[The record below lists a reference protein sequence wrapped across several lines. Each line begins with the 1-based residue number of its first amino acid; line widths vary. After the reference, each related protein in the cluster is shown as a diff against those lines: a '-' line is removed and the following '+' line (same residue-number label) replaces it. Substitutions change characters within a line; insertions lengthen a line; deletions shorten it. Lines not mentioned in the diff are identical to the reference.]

1 MDMRDNDPMK
11 PEFDRDRA
19 ADAAT
24 TAAETAE
31 SAESGGMA
39 VALGDFYAKIPLAQ
53 GFPYG
58 LQHVLAMFVANLA
71 PIFIVAAAA
80 GMGAEDSAALIQNA
94 LLMAGL
100 GTMIQL
106 FPLWRV
112 GGALP
117 IVTGISFTYVSA
129 VVAIVA
135 AQDYNVAVGAIIV
148 GGLIEGALGLTVRY
162 WRRFVPPIVSAVV
175 VTSIGFSLLSV
186 GAESFG
192 GGSGA
197 EDFGSWQNILLGVVS
212 LVSCLAFQCLAK
224 GTKKQLSV
232 LFGLVVG
239 YVVALAMGQVDFS
252 SFMGLAPVSI
262 PRVLPFAPEF
272 EVGAIVSV
280 GLLYLVSSVEVMGNT
295 TALAKVGFD
304 REPTDREMSG
314 AITADGLVSSVAGVF
329 GCLPITSFS
338 QNVGLVA
345 MTRVVNRRVIAC
357 GGAILIL
364 AAFVPAVAAVF
375 NSLPEAVLGGCTIMM
390 FGNIVLSGMQMIAD
404 AGFTQRN
411 VTIAALALS
420 AGIGFTQVQG
430 IFSAFPPVV
439 QSIFGSNCIAVAFV
453 VAVVANFLL
462 PRESE
467 GDE

>member
-1 MDMRDNDPMK
+1 MPARGTR
-11 PEFDRDRA
+11 PERPD
-19 ADAAT
+19 
-24 TAAETAE
+24 TAR
-31 SAESGGMA
+31 
-39 VALGDFYAKIPLAQ
+39 ALGDFYADISIAQ

-71 PIFIVAAAA
+71 PISIVAAAA
-80 GMGAEDSAALIQNA
+80 GMDALQSAALIQNA

-100 GTMIQL
+100 GTIIQL

-135 AQDYNVAVGAIIV
+135 AQGYGAAVGAIIV

-162 WRRFVPPIVSAVV
+162 WRRAVPPIVSAVV

-197 EDFGSWQNILLGVVS
+197 EDFGSWQNLLLGLVS
-212 LVSCLAFQCLAK
+212 LVACLAFQSLAK
-224 GTKKQLSV
+224 GTRKQLSV
-232 LFGLVVG
+232 LFGLAVG
-239 YVVALAMGQVDFS
+239 YVLALMLGKVDLSAFQ
-252 SFMGLAPVSI
+252 GLAPISI
-262 PRVLPFAPEF
+262 PQVLPVAPEF
-272 EVGAIVSV
+272 DLGAIISI

-304 REPTDREMSG
+304 REPTDREMAG
-314 AITADGLVSSVAGVF
+314 AITADGVVSSVAGVF

-364 AAFVPAVAAVF
+364 SAFVPAIAAVF
-375 NSLPEAVLGGCTIMM
+375 NSLPEAVLGGCTVMM
-390 FGNIVLSGMQMIAD
+390 FGNIVLSGAQMIAD

-411 VTIAALALS
+411 IQIAALALA

-430 IFSAFPPVV
+430 IFAAFPPIV

-453 VAVVANFLL
+453 VAVVANLLL
-462 PRESE
+462 PRTA
-467 GDE
+467 DKD

>member
-1 MDMRDNDPMK
+1 MAARDTRSERVD
-11 PEFDRDRA
+11 
-19 ADAAT
+19 
-24 TAAETAE
+24 TAQ
-31 SAESGGMA
+31 
-39 VALGDFYAKIPLAQ
+39 ALGDFYADISLAQ

-80 GMGAEDSAALIQNA
+80 GMDAEQSSALIQNA

-135 AQDYNVAVGAIIV
+135 AQGYGVAVGAIIA

-162 WRRFVPPIVSAVV
+162 WRRAVPPIVSAVV

-197 EDFGSWQNILLGVVS
+197 EDFGSLQNLLLGLIS
-212 LVSCLAFQCLAK
+212 LVACLAFQSLAK
-224 GTKKQLSV
+224 GTKKQLAV

-239 YVVALAMGQVDFS
+239 YVAALVLGKVDLSAFQ
-252 SFMGLAPVSI
+252 GLAPISI
-262 PRVLPFAPEF
+262 PQVLPVAPEF
-272 EVGAIVSV
+272 DLGAIISV

-295 TALAKVGFD
+295 TALTKVGFD

-314 AITADGLVSSVAGVF
+314 AITADGVVSSIAGIF

-357 GGAILIL
+357 GGAILII
-364 AAFVPAVAAVF
+364 AAFVPAVAAIF

-390 FGNIVLSGMQMIAD
+390 FGNIVLSGAQMIAD

-411 VTIAALALS
+411 IQIAALALAS
-420 AGIGFTQVQG
+420 GIGFTQVQG
-430 IFSAFPPVV
+430 IFAAFPPIV

-453 VAVVANFLL
+453 VAVVANLLL
-462 PRESE
+462 PKEQA
-467 GDE
+467 DEE

>member
-1 MDMRDNDPMK
+1 MAARDTR
-11 PEFDRDRA
+11 PERPD
-19 ADAAT
+19 
-24 TAAETAE
+24 TAR
-31 SAESGGMA
+31 
-39 VALGDFYAKIPLAQ
+39 ALGDFYADISIAQ

-71 PIFIVAAAA
+71 PISIVAAAA
-80 GMGAEDSAALIQNA
+80 GMDALQSAALIQNA

-100 GTMIQL
+100 GTIIQL

-135 AQDYNVAVGAIIV
+135 AQGYGAAVGAIIV

-162 WRRFVPPIVSAVV
+162 WRRAVPPIVSAVV

-197 EDFGSWQNILLGVVS
+197 EDFGSWQNLLLGLVS
-212 LVSCLAFQCLAK
+212 LVACLAFQSLAK

-232 LFGLVVG
+232 LFGLAVG
-239 YVVALAMGQVDFS
+239 YALALGKVDLSAFQ
-252 SFMGLAPVSI
+252 GLAPISI
-262 PRVLPFAPEF
+262 PQVLPVAPEF
-272 EVGAIVSV
+272 DLGAIISI

-304 REPTDREMSG
+304 REPTDREMAG
-314 AITADGLVSSVAGVF
+314 AITADGVVSSVAGAF

-364 AAFVPAVAAVF
+364 SAFVPAIAAVF
-375 NSLPEAVLGGCTIMM
+375 NSLPEAVLGGCTVMM
-390 FGNIVLSGMQMIAD
+390 FGNIVLSGAQMIAD

-411 VTIAALALS
+411 IQIAALALA

-430 IFSAFPPVV
+430 IFAAFPPIV

-453 VAVVANFLL
+453 VAVVANLLL
-462 PRESE
+462 PRTA
-467 GDE
+467 DED

>member
-1 MDMRDNDPMK
+1 MPARGTR
-11 PEFDRDRA
+11 PERPD
-19 ADAAT
+19 
-24 TAAETAE
+24 TAR
-31 SAESGGMA
+31 
-39 VALGDFYAKIPLAQ
+39 ALGDFYADISIAQ

-71 PIFIVAAAA
+71 PISIVAAAA
-80 GMGAEDSAALIQNA
+80 GMDALQSAALIQNA

-100 GTMIQL
+100 GTIIQL

-135 AQDYNVAVGAIIV
+135 AQGYGAAVGAIIV

-162 WRRFVPPIVSAVV
+162 WRRAVPPIVSAVV

-197 EDFGSWQNILLGVVS
+197 EDLGRVS
-212 LVSCLAFQCLAK
+212 LVACLAFQSLAK
-224 GTKKQLSV
+224 GTRKQLSV
-232 LFGLVVG
+232 LFGLAVG
-239 YVVALAMGQVDFS
+239 YALALALGKVDLSAFQ
-252 SFMGLAPVSI
+252 GLAPISI
-262 PRVLPFAPEF
+262 PQVLPVVPEF
-272 EVGAIVSV
+272 DLGAIISI

-304 REPTDREMSG
+304 REPTDREMAG
-314 AITADGLVSSVAGVF
+314 AITADGVVSSVAGVF

-364 AAFVPAVAAVF
+364 SAFVPAIAAVF
-375 NSLPEAVLGGCTIMM
+375 NSLPEAVLGGCTVMM
-390 FGNIVLSGMQMIAD
+390 FGNIVLSGAQMIAD

-411 VTIAALALS
+411 IQIAALALA

-430 IFSAFPPVV
+430 IFAAFPPIV

-453 VAVVANFLL
+453 VAVVANLLL
-462 PRESE
+462 PRTA
-467 GDE
+467 DED

>member
-1 MDMRDNDPMK
+1 MPARGTR
-11 PEFDRDRA
+11 PERPD
-19 ADAAT
+19 
-24 TAAETAE
+24 TAR
-31 SAESGGMA
+31 
-39 VALGDFYAKIPLAQ
+39 ALGDFYADVSIAQ

-71 PIFIVAAAA
+71 PISIVAAAA
-80 GMGAEDSAALIQNA
+80 GMDALQSAALIQNA

-100 GTMIQL
+100 GTIIQL

-135 AQDYNVAVGAIIV
+135 AQGYGAAVGAIIV

-162 WRRFVPPIVSAVV
+162 WRRAVPPIVSAVV

-197 EDFGSWQNILLGVVS
+197 EDFGSWQNLLLGLVS
-212 LVSCLAFQCLAK
+212 LVACLAFQSLAK
-224 GTKKQLSV
+224 GTRKQLSV
-232 LFGLVVG
+232 LFGLAVG
-239 YVVALAMGQVDFS
+239 YVLALMLGKVDLSAFQ
-252 SFMGLAPVSI
+252 GLAPISI
-262 PRVLPFAPEF
+262 PQVLPVAPEF
-272 EVGAIVSV
+272 DLGAIISI

-295 TALAKVGFD
+295 TALSKVGFD
-304 REPTDREMSG
+304 REPTDREMAG
-314 AITADGLVSSVAGVF
+314 AITADGVVSSVAGVF

-364 AAFVPAVAAVF
+364 SAFVPAIAAVF
-375 NSLPEAVLGGCTIMM
+375 NSLPEAVLGGCTVMM
-390 FGNIVLSGMQMIAD
+390 FGNIVLSGAQMIAD

-411 VTIAALALS
+411 IQIAALALA

-430 IFSAFPPVV
+430 IFAAFPPIV

-453 VAVVANFLL
+453 VAVVANLLL
-462 PRESE
+462 PRTA
-467 GDE
+467 DED

>member
-1 MDMRDNDPMK
+1 MIARKDERSNLK
-11 PEFDRDRA
+11 SEQA
-19 ADAAT
+19 EN
-24 TAAETAE
+24 ETA
-31 SAESGGMA
+31 SAEHRETLDTA
-39 VALGDFYAKIPLAQ
+39 QALRDFYAKIPIAHGL
-53 GFPYG
+53 PYG
-58 LQHVLAMFVANLA
+58 IQHVLAMFVANLA

-80 GMGAEDSAALIQNA
+80 GMDSVQSAALIQNA

-100 GTMIQL
+100 GTLIQL

-135 AQDYNVAVGAIIV
+135 ASGYNVAVGAIIV
-148 GGLIEGALGLTVRY
+148 GGLVEGVLGLTVRF
-162 WRRFVPPIVSAVV
+162 WRRFVPPVVSAVV
-175 VTSIGFSLLSV
+175 VTTIGFSLLSV

-197 EDFGSWQNILLGVVS
+197 EDFGSWQNLLLACIS
-212 LVSCLAFQCLAK
+212 LVSCLAFQALAK

-239 YVVALAMGQVDFS
+239 YAFAVVIDKVDFS
-252 SFMGLAPVSI
+252 AFAGLAPISV
-262 PRVLPFAPEF
+262 PHVLPFAPEF
-272 EVGAIVSV
+272 DLGAIISIA
-280 GLLYLVSSVEVMGNT
+280 LLYLVSSVEVMGNT
-295 TALAKVGFD
+295 TALTKVGFD
-304 REPTDREMSG
+304 RVPTDRELSG

-329 GCLPITSFS
+329 GCLPITSFA

-357 GGAILIL
+357 GGVLLIL

-375 NSLPEAVLGGCTIMM
+375 NSLPEAVLGGCTIIM
-390 FGNIVLSGMQMIAD
+390 FGNIALSGFQMLAE

-411 VTIAALALS
+411 VTIAALAI
-420 AGIGFTQVQG
+420 AVGVGFTQVPQ
-430 IFSAFPPVV
+430 IFAAFPPIV
-439 QSIFGSNCIAVAFV
+439 QSIFASNSIAVAFV
-453 VAVVANFLL
+453 VACVANFLL
-462 PRESE
+462 PKDA
-467 GDE
+467 GDEAE

>member
-1 MDMRDNDPMK
+1 MPARGTR
-11 PEFDRDRA
+11 PERPD
-19 ADAAT
+19 
-24 TAAETAE
+24 TAR
-31 SAESGGMA
+31 
-39 VALGDFYAKIPLAQ
+39 ALGDFYADISIAQ

-71 PIFIVAAAA
+71 PISIVAAAA
-80 GMGAEDSAALIQNA
+80 GMDALQSAALIQNA

-100 GTMIQL
+100 GTIIQL

-135 AQDYNVAVGAIIV
+135 AQGYGAAVGAIIV

-162 WRRFVPPIVSAVV
+162 WRRAVPPIVSAVV

-197 EDFGSWQNILLGVVS
+197 EDFGSWQNLLLGLVS
-212 LVSCLAFQCLAK
+212 LVACLAFQSLAK
-224 GTKKQLSV
+224 GTRKQLSV
-232 LFGLVVG
+232 LFGLAVG
-239 YVVALAMGQVDFS
+239 YVLALMLGKVDLSAFQ
-252 SFMGLAPVSI
+252 GLAPISI
-262 PRVLPFAPEF
+262 PQVLPVAPEF
-272 EVGAIVSV
+272 DLGAIISI

-304 REPTDREMSG
+304 REPTDREMAG
-314 AITADGLVSSVAGVF
+314 AITADGVVSSVAGVF

-364 AAFVPAVAAVF
+364 SAFVPAIAAVF
-375 NSLPEAVLGGCTIMM
+375 NSLPEAVLGGCTVMM
-390 FGNIVLSGMQMIAD
+390 FGNIVLSGAQMIAD

-411 VTIAALALS
+411 IQIAALALA

-430 IFSAFPPVV
+430 IFAAFPPIV

-453 VAVVANFLL
+453 VAVVANLLL
-462 PRESE
+462 PRTA
-467 GDE
+467 DED

>member
-1 MDMRDNDPMK
+1 MAARDTRSERVD
-11 PEFDRDRA
+11 
-19 ADAAT
+19 
-24 TAAETAE
+24 TAQ
-31 SAESGGMA
+31 
-39 VALGDFYAKIPLAQ
+39 ALEDFYADISLAQ

-80 GMGAEDSAALIQNA
+80 GMDAAQSSALIQNA

-135 AQDYNVAVGAIIV
+135 AQGYGVAVGAIIA

-162 WRRFVPPIVSAVV
+162 WRRAVPPIVSAVV

-197 EDFGSWQNILLGVVS
+197 EDFGSLQNLLLGLIS
-212 LVSCLAFQCLAK
+212 LVACLAFQSLAK
-224 GTKKQLSV
+224 GTKKQLAV

-239 YVVALAMGQVDFS
+239 YVAALVLGKVDLSAFQ
-252 SFMGLAPVSI
+252 GLTPISI
-262 PRVLPFAPEF
+262 PQVLPVAPEF
-272 EVGAIVSV
+272 DLGAIISV

-295 TALAKVGFD
+295 TALTKVGFD

-314 AITADGLVSSVAGVF
+314 AITADGVVSSIAGIF

-357 GGAILIL
+357 GGAILII
-364 AAFVPAVAAVF
+364 AAFVPAVAAIF

-390 FGNIVLSGMQMIAD
+390 FGNIVLSGAQMIAD

-411 VTIAALALS
+411 IQIAALALAS
-420 AGIGFTQVQG
+420 GIGFTQVQG
-430 IFSAFPPVV
+430 IFAAFPPIV

-453 VAVVANFLL
+453 VAVVANLLL
-462 PRESE
+462 PKEQA
-467 GDE
+467 DEE

>member
-1 MDMRDNDPMK
+1 MPARGTRPSRPD
-11 PEFDRDRA
+11 
-19 ADAAT
+19 
-24 TAAETAE
+24 TAR
-31 SAESGGMA
+31 
-39 VALGDFYAKIPLAQ
+39 ALGDFYADISIAQ

-71 PIFIVAAAA
+71 PISIVAAAA
-80 GMGAEDSAALIQNA
+80 GMDALQSAALIQNA

-100 GTMIQL
+100 GTIIQL

-135 AQDYNVAVGAIIV
+135 AQGYGAAVGAIIV

-162 WRRFVPPIVSAVV
+162 WRRAVPPIVSAVV

-197 EDFGSWQNILLGVVS
+197 EDFGSWQNLLLGLVS
-212 LVSCLAFQCLAK
+212 LVACLAFQSLAK
-224 GTKKQLSV
+224 GTRKQLSV
-232 LFGLVVG
+232 LFGLAVG
-239 YVVALAMGQVDFS
+239 YVLALMLGKVDLSAFQ
-252 SFMGLAPVSI
+252 GLAPISI
-262 PRVLPFAPEF
+262 PQVLPVAPEF
-272 EVGAIVSV
+272 DLGAIISI

-304 REPTDREMSG
+304 REPTDREMAG
-314 AITADGLVSSVAGVF
+314 AITADGVVSSVAGVF

-364 AAFVPAVAAVF
+364 SAFVPAIAAVF
-375 NSLPEAVLGGCTIMM
+375 NSLPEAVLGGCTVMM
-390 FGNIVLSGMQMIAD
+390 FGNIVLSGAQMIAD

-411 VTIAALALS
+411 IQIAALALA

-430 IFSAFPPVV
+430 IFAAFPPIV

-453 VAVVANFLL
+453 VAVVANLLL
-462 PRESE
+462 PRTA
-467 GDE
+467 DED

>member
-1 MDMRDNDPMK
+1 MPARGTR
-11 PEFDRDRA
+11 PERPD
-19 ADAAT
+19 
-24 TAAETAE
+24 TAR
-31 SAESGGMA
+31 
-39 VALGDFYAKIPLAQ
+39 ALGDFYADISIAQ

-71 PIFIVAAAA
+71 PISIVAAAA
-80 GMGAEDSAALIQNA
+80 GMDALQSAALIQNA

-100 GTMIQL
+100 GTIIQL

-135 AQDYNVAVGAIIV
+135 AQGYGAAVGAIIV

-162 WRRFVPPIVSAVV
+162 WRRAVPPIVSAVV

-197 EDFGSWQNILLGVVS
+197 EDFGSWQNLLLGLVS
-212 LVSCLAFQCLAK
+212 LVACLAFQSLAK
-224 GTKKQLSV
+224 GTRKQLSV
-232 LFGLVVG
+232 LFGLAVG
-239 YVVALAMGQVDFS
+239 YVLALMLGKVDLSAFQ
-252 SFMGLAPVSI
+252 GLAPISI
-262 PRVLPFAPEF
+262 PQVLPVVPEF
-272 EVGAIVSV
+272 DLGAIISI

-304 REPTDREMSG
+304 REPTDREMAG
-314 AITADGLVSSVAGVF
+314 AITADGVVSSVAGVF

-364 AAFVPAVAAVF
+364 SAFVPAIAAVF
-375 NSLPEAVLGGCTIMM
+375 NSLPEAVLGGCTVMM
-390 FGNIVLSGMQMIAD
+390 FGNIVLSGAQMIAD

-411 VTIAALALS
+411 IQIAALALA

-430 IFSAFPPVV
+430 IFAAFPPIV

-453 VAVVANFLL
+453 VAVVANLLL
-462 PRESE
+462 PRTA
-467 GDE
+467 DED

>member
-1 MDMRDNDPMK
+1 MPARGTR
-11 PEFDRDRA
+11 PERPD
-19 ADAAT
+19 
-24 TAAETAE
+24 TAR
-31 SAESGGMA
+31 
-39 VALGDFYAKIPLAQ
+39 ALGDFYADISIAQ

-71 PIFIVAAAA
+71 PISIVAAAA
-80 GMGAEDSAALIQNA
+80 GMDALQSAALIQNA

-100 GTMIQL
+100 GTIIQL

-135 AQDYNVAVGAIIV
+135 AQGYGAAVGAIIV

-162 WRRFVPPIVSAVV
+162 WRRAVPPIVSAVV

-197 EDFGSWQNILLGVVS
+197 EDFGSWQNLLLGLVS
-212 LVSCLAFQCLAK
+212 LVACLAFQSLAK
-224 GTKKQLSV
+224 GTRKQLSV
-232 LFGLVVG
+232 LFGLAVG
-239 YVVALAMGQVDFS
+239 YVLALMLGKVDLSAFQ
-252 SFMGLAPVSI
+252 GLAPISI
-262 PRVLPFAPEF
+262 PQVLPVAPEF
-272 EVGAIVSV
+272 DLGAIISI

-314 AITADGLVSSVAGVF
+314 AITADGVVSSVAGVF

-364 AAFVPAVAAVF
+364 SAFVPAIAAVF
-375 NSLPEAVLGGCTIMM
+375 NSLPEAVLGGCTVMM
-390 FGNIVLSGMQMIAD
+390 FGNIVLSGAQMIAD

-411 VTIAALALS
+411 IQIAALALA

-430 IFSAFPPVV
+430 IFAAFPPIV

-453 VAVVANFLL
+453 VAVVANLLL
-462 PRESE
+462 PRTA
-467 GDE
+467 DED

>member
-1 MDMRDNDPMK
+1 MPARGTR
-11 PEFDRDRA
+11 PERPN
-19 ADAAT
+19 
-24 TAAETAE
+24 TAR
-31 SAESGGMA
+31 
-39 VALGDFYAKIPLAQ
+39 ALGDFYADISIAQ

-71 PIFIVAAAA
+71 PISIVAAAA
-80 GMGAEDSAALIQNA
+80 GMDALQSAALIQNA

-100 GTMIQL
+100 GTIIQL

-135 AQDYNVAVGAIIV
+135 AQGYGAAVGAIIV

-162 WRRFVPPIVSAVV
+162 WRRAVPPIVSAVV

-197 EDFGSWQNILLGVVS
+197 EDFGSWQNLLLGLVS
-212 LVSCLAFQCLAK
+212 LVACLAFQSLAK
-224 GTKKQLSV
+224 GTRKQLSV
-232 LFGLVVG
+232 LFGLAVG
-239 YVVALAMGQVDFS
+239 YVLALMLGKVDLSAFQ
-252 SFMGLAPVSI
+252 GLAPISI
-262 PRVLPFAPEF
+262 PQVLPVAPEF
-272 EVGAIVSV
+272 DLGAIISI

-304 REPTDREMSG
+304 REPTDREMAG
-314 AITADGLVSSVAGVF
+314 AITADGVVSSVAGVF

-364 AAFVPAVAAVF
+364 SAFVPAIAAVF
-375 NSLPEAVLGGCTIMM
+375 NSLPEAVLGGCTVMM
-390 FGNIVLSGMQMIAD
+390 FGNIVLSGAQMIAD

-411 VTIAALALS
+411 IQIAALALA

-430 IFSAFPPVV
+430 IFAAFPPIV

-453 VAVVANFLL
+453 VAVVANLLL
-462 PRESE
+462 PRTA
-467 GDE
+467 DED

>member
-1 MDMRDNDPMK
+1 M
-11 PEFDRDRA
+11 
-19 ADAAT
+19 
-24 TAAETAE
+24 AAEDKRPNGAAA
-31 SAESGGMA
+31 SADGAASMA
-39 VALGDFYAKIPLAQ
+39 SALGDFYAKISIAQ

-80 GMGAEDSAALIQNA
+80 GMDASQSAALIQNA

-100 GTMIQL
+100 GTMVQL

-135 AQDYNVAVGAIIV
+135 AQGYNVAVGGIIV

-197 EDFGSWQNILLGVVS
+197 EDFGSWQNLLLATIS

-239 YVVALAMGQVDFS
+239 YVVALVLGKVDLSAFS
-252 SFMGLAPVSI
+252 GLAPVSI
-262 PRVLPFAPEF
+262 PQFMPFAPEF
-272 EVGAIVSV
+272 DLGAIISL

-295 TALAKVGFD
+295 TALTKVGFD
-304 REPTDREMSG
+304 RTPTDREMSG
-314 AITADGLVSSVAGVF
+314 AITADGVVSSVAGLF
-329 GCLPITSFS
+329 GCLPITSFA

-375 NSLPEAVLGGCTIMM
+375 NSLPEAVLGGCTVMM
-390 FGNIVLSGMQMIAD
+390 FGNIVLSGAQMIAE

-411 VTIAALALS
+411 ITIAALALS

-430 IFSAFPPVV
+430 IFVAFPPIV
-439 QSIFGSNCIAVAFV
+439 QSIFGSNCIAIAVV

-462 PRESE
+462 PHEE
-467 GDE
+467 DEVEAGADA

>member
-1 MDMRDNDPMK
+1 MPARGTR
-11 PEFDRDRA
+11 PERPD
-19 ADAAT
+19 T
-24 TAAETAE
+24 TR
-31 SAESGGMA
+31 
-39 VALGDFYAKIPLAQ
+39 ALGDFYADISIAQ

-71 PIFIVAAAA
+71 PISIVAAAA
-80 GMGAEDSAALIQNA
+80 GMDALQSAALIQNA

-100 GTMIQL
+100 GTIIQL

-135 AQDYNVAVGAIIV
+135 AQGYGAAVGAIIV

-162 WRRFVPPIVSAVV
+162 WRRAVPPIVSAVV

-197 EDFGSWQNILLGVVS
+197 EDFGSWQNLLLGLVS
-212 LVSCLAFQCLAK
+212 LVACLAFQSLAK
-224 GTKKQLSV
+224 GTRKQLSV
-232 LFGLVVG
+232 LFGLAVG
-239 YVVALAMGQVDFS
+239 YVLALMLGKVDLSAFQ
-252 SFMGLAPVSI
+252 GLAPISI
-262 PRVLPFAPEF
+262 PQVLPVAPEF
-272 EVGAIVSV
+272 DLGAIISI

-304 REPTDREMSG
+304 REPTDREMAG
-314 AITADGLVSSVAGVF
+314 AITADGVVSSVAGVF

-364 AAFVPAVAAVF
+364 SAFVPAIAAVF
-375 NSLPEAVLGGCTIMM
+375 NSLPEAVLGGCTVMM
-390 FGNIVLSGMQMIAD
+390 FGNIVLSGAQMIAD

-411 VTIAALALS
+411 IQIAALALA

-430 IFSAFPPVV
+430 IFAAFPPIV

-453 VAVVANFLL
+453 VAVVANLLL
-462 PRESE
+462 PRTA
-467 GDE
+467 DED

>member
-1 MDMRDNDPMK
+1 MPARGTR
-11 PEFDRDRA
+11 PERPD
-19 ADAAT
+19 
-24 TAAETAE
+24 TAR
-31 SAESGGMA
+31 
-39 VALGDFYAKIPLAQ
+39 ALGDFYADISIAQ

-71 PIFIVAAAA
+71 PISIVAAAA
-80 GMGAEDSAALIQNA
+80 GMDALQSAALIQNA

-135 AQDYNVAVGAIIV
+135 AQGYGAAVGAIIV

-162 WRRFVPPIVSAVV
+162 WRRAVPPIVSAVV

-197 EDFGSWQNILLGVVS
+197 EDFGSWQNLLLGLVS
-212 LVSCLAFQCLAK
+212 LVACLAFQSLAK
-224 GTKKQLSV
+224 GTRKQLSV
-232 LFGLVVG
+232 LFGLAVG
-239 YVVALAMGQVDFS
+239 YVLALMLGKVDLSAFQ
-252 SFMGLAPVSI
+252 GLAPISI
-262 PRVLPFAPEF
+262 PQVLPVAPEF
-272 EVGAIVSV
+272 DLGAIISI

-304 REPTDREMSG
+304 REPTDREMAG
-314 AITADGLVSSVAGVF
+314 AITADGVVSSVAGVF

-364 AAFVPAVAAVF
+364 SAFVPAIAAVF
-375 NSLPEAVLGGCTIMM
+375 NSLPEAVLGGCTVMM
-390 FGNIVLSGMQMIAD
+390 FGNIVLSGAQMIAD

-411 VTIAALALS
+411 IQIAALALA

-430 IFSAFPPVV
+430 IFAAFPPIV

-453 VAVVANFLL
+453 VAVVANLLL
-462 PRESE
+462 PRTA
-467 GDE
+467 DED

>member
-1 MDMRDNDPMK
+1 MPARGTRPSRPD
-11 PEFDRDRA
+11 
-19 ADAAT
+19 
-24 TAAETAE
+24 TAR
-31 SAESGGMA
+31 
-39 VALGDFYAKIPLAQ
+39 ALGDFYADISIAQ

-71 PIFIVAAAA
+71 PISIVAAAA
-80 GMGAEDSAALIQNA
+80 GMDALQSAALIQNA

-100 GTMIQL
+100 GTIIQL

-135 AQDYNVAVGAIIV
+135 AQGYGAAVGAIIV

-162 WRRFVPPIVSAVV
+162 WRRAVPPIVSAVV

-197 EDFGSWQNILLGVVS
+197 EDFGSWQNLLLGLVS
-212 LVSCLAFQCLAK
+212 LVACLAFQSLAK
-224 GTKKQLSV
+224 GTRKQLSV
-232 LFGLVVG
+232 LFGLAVG
-239 YVVALAMGQVDFS
+239 YALALALGKVDLSAFQ
-252 SFMGLAPVSI
+252 GLAPISI
-262 PRVLPFAPEF
+262 PQVLPVAPEF
-272 EVGAIVSV
+272 DLGAIISI

-304 REPTDREMSG
+304 REPTDREMAG
-314 AITADGLVSSVAGVF
+314 AITADGVVSSVAGVF

-364 AAFVPAVAAVF
+364 SAFVPAIAAVF
-375 NSLPEAVLGGCTIMM
+375 NSLPEAVLGGCTVMM
-390 FGNIVLSGMQMIAD
+390 FGNIVLSGAQMIAD

-411 VTIAALALS
+411 IQIAALALA

-430 IFSAFPPVV
+430 IFAAFPPIV

-453 VAVVANFLL
+453 VAVVANLLL
-462 PRESE
+462 PRTA
-467 GDE
+467 DED

>member
-1 MDMRDNDPMK
+1 MPARGTR
-11 PEFDRDRA
+11 PERPD
-19 ADAAT
+19 
-24 TAAETAE
+24 TAR
-31 SAESGGMA
+31 
-39 VALGDFYAKIPLAQ
+39 ALGDFYADISIAQ

-71 PIFIVAAAA
+71 PISIVAAAA
-80 GMGAEDSAALIQNA
+80 GMDALQSAALIQNA

-100 GTMIQL
+100 GTIIQL

-135 AQDYNVAVGAIIV
+135 AQGYGAAVGASIV

-162 WRRFVPPIVSAVV
+162 WRRAVPPIVSAVV

-197 EDFGSWQNILLGVVS
+197 EDFGSWQNLLLGLVS
-212 LVSCLAFQCLAK
+212 LVACLAFQSLAK
-224 GTKKQLSV
+224 GTRKQLSV
-232 LFGLVVG
+232 LFGLAVG
-239 YVVALAMGQVDFS
+239 YVLALMLGKVDLSAFQ
-252 SFMGLAPVSI
+252 GLAPISI
-262 PRVLPFAPEF
+262 PQVLPVAPEF
-272 EVGAIVSV
+272 DLGAIISI

-304 REPTDREMSG
+304 REPTDREMAG
-314 AITADGLVSSVAGVF
+314 AITADGVVSSVAGVF

-364 AAFVPAVAAVF
+364 SAFVPAIAAVF
-375 NSLPEAVLGGCTIMM
+375 NSLPEAVLGGCTVMM
-390 FGNIVLSGMQMIAD
+390 FGNIVLSGAQMIAD

-411 VTIAALALS
+411 IQIAALALA

-430 IFSAFPPVV
+430 IFAAFPPIV

-453 VAVVANFLL
+453 VAVVANLLL
-462 PRESE
+462 PRAADE
-467 GDE
+467 G

>member
-1 MDMRDNDPMK
+1 MAR
-11 PEFDRDRA
+11 ERV
-19 ADAAT
+19 
-24 TAAETAE
+24 
-31 SAESGGMA
+31 SAEE
-39 VALGDFYAKIPLAQ
+39 LGDFYAKISIAQ

-71 PIFIVAAAA
+71 PISIVAAAA
-80 GMGAEDSAALIQNA
+80 GMDALQSAALIQNA

-100 GTMIQL
+100 GTIIQL

-135 AQDYNVAVGAIIV
+135 AQGYGAAVGAIIV

-162 WRRFVPPIVSAVV
+162 WRRAVPPIVSAVV

-197 EDFGSWQNILLGVVS
+197 EDFGSWQNLLLGLVS
-212 LVSCLAFQCLAK
+212 LVACLAFQSLAK
-224 GTKKQLSV
+224 GTRKQLSV
-232 LFGLVVG
+232 LFGLAVG
-239 YVVALAMGQVDFS
+239 YALALALGKVDLSAFQ
-252 SFMGLAPVSI
+252 GLAPISI
-262 PRVLPFAPEF
+262 PQVLPVVPEF
-272 EVGAIVSV
+272 DLGAIISI

-304 REPTDREMSG
+304 REPTDREMAG
-314 AITADGLVSSVAGVF
+314 AITADGVVSSVAGVF

-364 AAFVPAVAAVF
+364 SAFVPAIAAVF
-375 NSLPEAVLGGCTIMM
+375 NSLPEAVLGGCTVMM
-390 FGNIVLSGMQMIAD
+390 FGNIVLSGAQMIAD

-411 VTIAALALS
+411 IQIAALALA

-430 IFSAFPPVV
+430 IFAAFPPIV

-453 VAVVANFLL
+453 VAVVANLLL
-462 PRESE
+462 PRTA
-467 GDE
+467 DED

>member
-1 MDMRDNDPMK
+1 MAERDTRSERVD
-11 PEFDRDRA
+11 
-19 ADAAT
+19 
-24 TAAETAE
+24 TAQ
-31 SAESGGMA
+31 
-39 VALGDFYAKIPLAQ
+39 ALGDFYADISLAQ

-80 GMGAEDSAALIQNA
+80 GMDAAQSSALIQNA

-135 AQDYNVAVGAIIV
+135 AQGYGVAVGAIIA

-162 WRRFVPPIVSAVV
+162 WRRAVPPIVSAVV

-197 EDFGSWQNILLGVVS
+197 EDFGSLQNLLLGLIS
-212 LVSCLAFQCLAK
+212 LVACLAFQSLAK
-224 GTKKQLSV
+224 GTKKQLAV

-239 YVVALAMGQVDFS
+239 YVAALVLGKVDLSAFQ
-252 SFMGLAPVSI
+252 GLAPISI
-262 PRVLPFAPEF
+262 PQVLPVAPEF
-272 EVGAIVSV
+272 DLGAIISV

-295 TALAKVGFD
+295 TALTKVGFD

-314 AITADGLVSSVAGVF
+314 AITADGVVSSIAGIF

-357 GGAILIL
+357 GGAILII
-364 AAFVPAVAAVF
+364 AAFVPAVAAIF

-390 FGNIVLSGMQMIAD
+390 FGNIVLSGAQMIAD

-411 VTIAALALS
+411 IQIAALALAS
-420 AGIGFTQVQG
+420 GIGFTQVQG
-430 IFSAFPPVV
+430 IFAAFPPIV

-453 VAVVANFLL
+453 VAVVANLLL
-462 PRESE
+462 PKEQA
-467 GDE
+467 DEE

>member
-1 MDMRDNDPMK
+1 MPARGTR
-11 PEFDRDRA
+11 PERPD
-19 ADAAT
+19 
-24 TAAETAE
+24 TAR
-31 SAESGGMA
+31 
-39 VALGDFYAKIPLAQ
+39 ALGDFYADISIAQ

-71 PIFIVAAAA
+71 PISIVAAAA
-80 GMGAEDSAALIQNA
+80 GMDALQSAALIQNA

-100 GTMIQL
+100 GTIIQL

-135 AQDYNVAVGAIIV
+135 AQGYGAAVGAIIV

-162 WRRFVPPIVSAVV
+162 WRRAVPPIVSAVV

-197 EDFGSWQNILLGVVS
+197 EDFGSWQNLLLGLVS
-212 LVSCLAFQCLAK
+212 LVACLAFQSLAK
-224 GTKKQLSV
+224 GTRKQLSV
-232 LFGLVVG
+232 LFGLAVG
-239 YVVALAMGQVDFS
+239 YVLALMLGKVDLSAFQ
-252 SFMGLAPVSI
+252 GLAPISI
-262 PRVLPFAPEF
+262 PQVLPVAPEF
-272 EVGAIVSV
+272 DLGAIISI

-304 REPTDREMSG
+304 REPTDREMTG
-314 AITADGLVSSVAGVF
+314 AITADGVVSSVAGVF

-364 AAFVPAVAAVF
+364 SAFVPAIAAVF
-375 NSLPEAVLGGCTIMM
+375 NSLPEAVLGGCTVMM
-390 FGNIVLSGMQMIAD
+390 FGNIVLSGAQMIAD

-411 VTIAALALS
+411 IQIAALALA

-430 IFSAFPPVV
+430 IFAAFPPIV

-453 VAVVANFLL
+453 VAVVANLLL
-462 PRESE
+462 PRTA
-467 GDE
+467 DED

>member
-1 MDMRDNDPMK
+1 MPARGTR
-11 PEFDRDRA
+11 PERPD
-19 ADAAT
+19 
-24 TAAETAE
+24 TAR
-31 SAESGGMA
+31 
-39 VALGDFYAKIPLAQ
+39 ALGDFYADISIAQ

-71 PIFIVAAAA
+71 PISIVAAAA
-80 GMGAEDSAALIQNA
+80 GMDALQSAALIQNA

-100 GTMIQL
+100 GTIIQL

-135 AQDYNVAVGAIIV
+135 AQGYGAAVGAIIV

-162 WRRFVPPIVSAVV
+162 WRRAVPPIVSAVV

-197 EDFGSWQNILLGVVS
+197 EDFGSWQNLLLGLVS
-212 LVSCLAFQCLAK
+212 LVACLAFQSLAK
-224 GTKKQLSV
+224 GTRKQLSV
-232 LFGLVVG
+232 LFGLAVG
-239 YVVALAMGQVDFS
+239 YVLALMLGKVDLSAFQ
-252 SFMGLAPVSI
+252 GLAPISI
-262 PRVLPFAPEF
+262 PQVLPVAPEF
-272 EVGAIVSV
+272 DLGAIISI

-304 REPTDREMSG
+304 REPTDREMAG
-314 AITADGLVSSVAGVF
+314 AITADGVVSSVAGVF

-364 AAFVPAVAAVF
+364 SAFVPAIAAVF
-375 NSLPEAVLGGCTIMM
+375 NSLPEAVLGGCTVMM
-390 FGNIVLSGMQMIAD
+390 FGNIVLSGAQMIAD

-411 VTIAALALS
+411 IQIAALALA

-430 IFSAFPPVV
+430 IFAAFPPIV

-453 VAVVANFLL
+453 VAVVANLLL
-462 PRESE
+462 PRTADE
-467 GDE
+467 G

>member
-1 MDMRDNDPMK
+1 
-11 PEFDRDRA
+11 
-19 ADAAT
+19 
-24 TAAETAE
+24 
-31 SAESGGMA
+31 MA
-39 VALGDFYAKIPLAQ
+39 VRDTRSERVDTAQALGDFYADISLAQ

-80 GMGAEDSAALIQNA
+80 GMDAEQSSALIQNA

-135 AQDYNVAVGAIIV
+135 AQGYGVAVGAIIA

-162 WRRFVPPIVSAVV
+162 WRRAVPPIVSAVV

-197 EDFGSWQNILLGVVS
+197 EDFGSLQNLLLGLIS
-212 LVSCLAFQCLAK
+212 LVACLAFQSLAK
-224 GTKKQLSV
+224 GTKKQLAV

-239 YVVALAMGQVDFS
+239 YVAALVLGKVDLSAFQ
-252 SFMGLAPVSI
+252 GLAPISI
-262 PRVLPFAPEF
+262 PQVLPVGPEF
-272 EVGAIVSV
+272 DLGAIISV

-295 TALAKVGFD
+295 TALTKVGFD

-314 AITADGLVSSVAGVF
+314 AITADGVVSSIAGIF

-357 GGAILIL
+357 GGAILII
-364 AAFVPAVAAVF
+364 AAFVPAVAAIF

-390 FGNIVLSGMQMIAD
+390 FGNIVLSGAQMIAD

-411 VTIAALALS
+411 IQIAALALAS
-420 AGIGFTQVQG
+420 GIGFTQVQG
-430 IFSAFPPVV
+430 IFAAFPPIV

-453 VAVVANFLL
+453 VAVVANLLL
-462 PRESE
+462 PKEQA
-467 GDE
+467 DEE

>member
-1 MDMRDNDPMK
+1 MAADKRPGATGAGAAGSEMDMAAALRDFK
-11 PEFDRDRA
+11 
-19 ADAAT
+19 
-24 TAAETAE
+24 
-31 SAESGGMA
+31 
-39 VALGDFYAKIPLAQ
+39 AKIPIAQ

-71 PIFIVAAAA
+71 PISIVAAAA
-80 GMGAEDSAALIQNA
+80 GMDLGQSEALIQNA

-100 GTMIQL
+100 GTIIQL

-135 AQDYNVAVGAIIV
+135 AQGYNVAVGAIIA
-148 GGLIEGALGLTVRY
+148 GGLIEGVLGLTVRY

-197 EDFGSWQNILLGVVS
+197 EDFGSWQNLLLACVS

-239 YVVALAMGQVDFS
+239 YVLALLLGKVDLSAFS
-252 SFMGLAPVSI
+252 GLAIVSI
-262 PRVLPFAPEF
+262 PQVMPFAPEF
-272 EVGAIVSV
+272 DLGAIISL

-304 REPTDREMSG
+304 REPTDRELSG
-314 AITADGLVSSVAGVF
+314 AITADGVVSSVAGVF
-329 GCLPITSFS
+329 GCLPITSFA

-357 GGAILIL
+357 GGAILIVS
-364 AAFVPAVAAVF
+364 AFVPAVAAVF
-375 NSLPEAVLGGCTIMM
+375 NSLPEAVLGGCTVMM
-390 FGNIVLSGMQMIAD
+390 FGNIVLSGMQMIAE

-430 IFSAFPPVV
+430 VFAAFPEIV
-439 QSIFGSNCIAVAFV
+439 QSIFASNCIAIAFV
-453 VAVVANFLL
+453 VAVAANFLL
-462 PRESE
+462 PR
-467 GDE
+467 DEEAGERAAE

>member
-1 MDMRDNDPMK
+1 MAARDTRA
-11 PEFDRDRA
+11 PED
-19 ADAAT
+19 
-24 TAAETAE
+24 TAA
-31 SAESGGMA
+31 
-39 VALGDFYAKIPLAQ
+39 ALGDFYAKISLAQ

-71 PIFIVAAAA
+71 PISIVAAAA
-80 GMGAEDSAALIQNA
+80 GMDAEGSAALIQNA

-100 GTMIQL
+100 GTIIQL

-135 AQDYNVAVGAIIV
+135 SQGYPAAVGAIIV

-162 WRRFVPPIVSAVV
+162 WRRFVPPIVSAIV

-197 EDFGSWQNILLGVVS
+197 ADFGSWQNLALGFIS
-212 LVSCLAFQCLAK
+212 LVGCLAFQSLAK

-232 LFGLVVG
+232 LFGLLVG
-239 YVVALAMGQVDFS
+239 YVAALIMGKVDLSPFAH
-252 SFMGLAPVSI
+252 LAPISI
-262 PRVLPFAPEF
+262 PQVLPVAPEF
-272 EVGAIVSV
+272 DLGAIISV

-314 AITADGLVSSVAGVF
+314 AITADGVVSSIAGCF
-329 GCLPITSFS
+329 GCLPLTSFS

-390 FGNIVLSGMQMIAD
+390 FGNIVLSGAQMIAD

-411 VTIAALALS
+411 VTISALALS

-430 IFSAFPPVV
+430 IFAAFPPIV

-453 VAVVANFLL
+453 VALVANALL
-462 PRESE
+462 PHDVES
-467 GDE
+467 

>member
-1 MDMRDNDPMK
+1 MPARDTR
-11 PEFDRDRA
+11 PERPD
-19 ADAAT
+19 
-24 TAAETAE
+24 TAQ
-31 SAESGGMA
+31 
-39 VALGDFYAKIPLAQ
+39 ALGDFYADISIAQ

-71 PIFIVAAAA
+71 PISIVAAAA
-80 GMGAEDSAALIQNA
+80 GMDALQSAALIQNA

-100 GTMIQL
+100 GTIIQL

-135 AQDYNVAVGAIIV
+135 AQGYGAAVGAIIV

-162 WRRFVPPIVSAVV
+162 WRRAVPPIVSAVV

-197 EDFGSWQNILLGVVS
+197 EDFGSWQNLLLGLVS
-212 LVSCLAFQCLAK
+212 LVACLAFQSLAK
-224 GTKKQLSV
+224 GTRKQLSV
-232 LFGLVVG
+232 LFGLAVG
-239 YVVALAMGQVDFS
+239 YVLALALGKVDLSAFQ
-252 SFMGLAPVSI
+252 GLAPISI
-262 PRVLPFAPEF
+262 PQVLPVAPEF
-272 EVGAIVSV
+272 DLGAIISI

-314 AITADGLVSSVAGVF
+314 AITADGVVSSVAGVF

-364 AAFVPAVAAVF
+364 SAFVPAIAAVF
-375 NSLPEAVLGGCTIMM
+375 NSLPEAVLGGCTVMM
-390 FGNIVLSGMQMIAD
+390 FGNIVLSGAQMIAD

-411 VTIAALALS
+411 IQIAALALA

-430 IFSAFPPVV
+430 IFAAFPPIV

-453 VAVVANFLL
+453 VAVVANLLL
-462 PRESE
+462 PRTA
-467 GDE
+467 DED

>member
-1 MDMRDNDPMK
+1 MPARGTR
-11 PEFDRDRA
+11 PERPD
-19 ADAAT
+19 
-24 TAAETAE
+24 TAR
-31 SAESGGMA
+31 
-39 VALGDFYAKIPLAQ
+39 ALGDFYADISVAQ

-71 PIFIVAAAA
+71 PISIVAAAA
-80 GMGAEDSAALIQNA
+80 GMDALQSAALIQNA

-100 GTMIQL
+100 GTIIQL

-135 AQDYNVAVGAIIV
+135 AQGYGAAVGAIIV

-162 WRRFVPPIVSAVV
+162 WRRAVPPIVSAVV

-197 EDFGSWQNILLGVVS
+197 EDFGSWQNLLLGLVS
-212 LVSCLAFQCLAK
+212 LVACLAFQSLAK
-224 GTKKQLSV
+224 GTRKQLSV
-232 LFGLVVG
+232 LFGLAVG
-239 YVVALAMGQVDFS
+239 YVLALMLGKVDLSAFQ
-252 SFMGLAPVSI
+252 GLAPISI
-262 PRVLPFAPEF
+262 PQVLPVAPEF
-272 EVGAIVSV
+272 DLGAIISI

-304 REPTDREMSG
+304 REPTDREMAG
-314 AITADGLVSSVAGVF
+314 AITADGVVSSVAGVF

-364 AAFVPAVAAVF
+364 SAFVPAIAAVF
-375 NSLPEAVLGGCTIMM
+375 NSLPEAVLGGCTVMM
-390 FGNIVLSGMQMIAD
+390 FGNIVLSGAQMIAD

-411 VTIAALALS
+411 IQIAALALA

-430 IFSAFPPVV
+430 IFAAFPPIV

-453 VAVVANFLL
+453 VAVVANLLL
-462 PRESE
+462 PRTA
-467 GDE
+467 DED

>member
-1 MDMRDNDPMK
+1 MPARGTR
-11 PEFDRDRA
+11 PERPD
-19 ADAAT
+19 
-24 TAAETAE
+24 TAR
-31 SAESGGMA
+31 
-39 VALGDFYAKIPLAQ
+39 ALGDFYADISIAQ

-71 PIFIVAAAA
+71 PISIVAAAA
-80 GMGAEDSAALIQNA
+80 GMDALQSAALIQNA

-100 GTMIQL
+100 GTIIQL

-135 AQDYNVAVGAIIV
+135 AQGYGAAVGAIIV

-162 WRRFVPPIVSAVV
+162 WRRAVPPIVSAVV

-197 EDFGSWQNILLGVVS
+197 EDFGSWQNLLLGLVS
-212 LVSCLAFQCLAK
+212 LVACLAFQSLAK
-224 GTKKQLSV
+224 GTRKQLSV
-232 LFGLVVG
+232 LFGLAVG
-239 YVVALAMGQVDFS
+239 YALALALGKVDLSAFQ
-252 SFMGLAPVSI
+252 GLAPISI
-262 PRVLPFAPEF
+262 PQVLPVVPEF
-272 EVGAIVSV
+272 DLGAIISI

-304 REPTDREMSG
+304 REPTDREMAG
-314 AITADGLVSSVAGVF
+314 AITADGVVSSVAGVF

-364 AAFVPAVAAVF
+364 SAFVPAIAAVF
-375 NSLPEAVLGGCTIMM
+375 NSLPEAVLGGCTVMM
-390 FGNIVLSGMQMIAD
+390 FGNIVLSGAQMIAD

-411 VTIAALALS
+411 IQIAALALA

-430 IFSAFPPVV
+430 IFAAFPPIV

-453 VAVVANFLL
+453 VAVVANLLL
-462 PRESE
+462 PRTA
-467 GDE
+467 DED

>member
-1 MDMRDNDPMK
+1 MPARGTR
-11 PEFDRDRA
+11 PERPD
-19 ADAAT
+19 
-24 TAAETAE
+24 TAR
-31 SAESGGMA
+31 
-39 VALGDFYAKIPLAQ
+39 ALGDFYADISIAQ

-71 PIFIVAAAA
+71 PISIVAAAA
-80 GMGAEDSAALIQNA
+80 GMDALQSAALIQNA

-100 GTMIQL
+100 GTIIQL

-135 AQDYNVAVGAIIV
+135 AQGYGAAVGAIIV

-162 WRRFVPPIVSAVV
+162 WRRAVPPIVSAVV

-197 EDFGSWQNILLGVVS
+197 EDFGSWQNLLLGLVS
-212 LVSCLAFQCLAK
+212 LVACLAFQSLAK
-224 GTKKQLSV
+224 GTRKQLSV
-232 LFGLVVG
+232 LFGLAVG
-239 YVVALAMGQVDFS
+239 YALALALGKVDLSAFQ
-252 SFMGLAPVSI
+252 GLAPISI
-262 PRVLPFAPEF
+262 PQVLPVAPEF
-272 EVGAIVSV
+272 DLGAIISI

-304 REPTDREMSG
+304 REPTDREMAG
-314 AITADGLVSSVAGVF
+314 AITADGVVSSVAGVF

-364 AAFVPAVAAVF
+364 SAFVPAIAAVF
-375 NSLPEAVLGGCTIMM
+375 NSLPEAVLGGCTVMM
-390 FGNIVLSGMQMIAD
+390 FGNIVLSGAQMIAD

-411 VTIAALALS
+411 IQIAALALA

-430 IFSAFPPVV
+430 IFAAFPPIV

-453 VAVVANFLL
+453 VAVVANLLL
-462 PRESE
+462 PRTA
-467 GDE
+467 DED

>member
-1 MDMRDNDPMK
+1 MAARDTRSERVD
-11 PEFDRDRA
+11 
-19 ADAAT
+19 
-24 TAAETAE
+24 TAQ
-31 SAESGGMA
+31 
-39 VALGDFYAKIPLAQ
+39 ALEDFYADISLAQ

-80 GMGAEDSAALIQNA
+80 GMDAAQSSALIQNA

-135 AQDYNVAVGAIIV
+135 AQGYGVAVGAIIA

-162 WRRFVPPIVSAVV
+162 WRRAVPPIVSAVV

-197 EDFGSWQNILLGVVS
+197 EDFGSLQNLLLGLIS
-212 LVSCLAFQCLAK
+212 LVACLAFQSLAK
-224 GTKKQLSV
+224 GTKKQLAV

-239 YVVALAMGQVDFS
+239 YVAALVLGKVDLSAFQ
-252 SFMGLAPVSI
+252 GLAPISI
-262 PRVLPFAPEF
+262 PQVLPVAPEF
-272 EVGAIVSV
+272 DLGAIISV

-295 TALAKVGFD
+295 TALTKVGFD

-314 AITADGLVSSVAGVF
+314 AITADGVVSSIAGIF

-357 GGAILIL
+357 GGAILII
-364 AAFVPAVAAVF
+364 AAFVPAVAAIF

-390 FGNIVLSGMQMIAD
+390 FGNIVLSGAQMIAD

-411 VTIAALALS
+411 IQIAALALAS
-420 AGIGFTQVQG
+420 GIGFTQVQG
-430 IFSAFPPVV
+430 IFAAFPPIV

-453 VAVVANFLL
+453 VAVVANLLL
-462 PRESE
+462 PKEQA
-467 GDE
+467 DEE

>member
-1 MDMRDNDPMK
+1 MPARGTRPSRPD
-11 PEFDRDRA
+11 
-19 ADAAT
+19 
-24 TAAETAE
+24 TAR
-31 SAESGGMA
+31 
-39 VALGDFYAKIPLAQ
+39 ALGDFYADISIAQ

-71 PIFIVAAAA
+71 PISIVAAAA
-80 GMGAEDSAALIQNA
+80 GMDALQSAALIQNA

-100 GTMIQL
+100 GTIIQL

-135 AQDYNVAVGAIIV
+135 AQGYGAAVGAIIV

-162 WRRFVPPIVSAVV
+162 WRRAVPPIVSAVV

-197 EDFGSWQNILLGVVS
+197 EDFGSWQNLLLGLVS
-212 LVSCLAFQCLAK
+212 LVACLAFQSLAK
-224 GTKKQLSV
+224 GTRKQLSV
-232 LFGLVVG
+232 LFGLAVG
-239 YVVALAMGQVDFS
+239 YVLALMLGKVDLSAFQ
-252 SFMGLAPVSI
+252 GLAPISI
-262 PRVLPFAPEF
+262 PQVLPVVPEF
-272 EVGAIVSV
+272 DLGAIISI

-304 REPTDREMSG
+304 REPTDREMAG
-314 AITADGLVSSVAGVF
+314 AITADGVVSSVAGVF

-364 AAFVPAVAAVF
+364 SAFVPAIAAVF
-375 NSLPEAVLGGCTIMM
+375 NSLPEAVLGGCTVMM
-390 FGNIVLSGMQMIAD
+390 FGNIVLSGAQMIAD

-411 VTIAALALS
+411 IQIAALALA

-430 IFSAFPPVV
+430 IFAAFPPIV

-453 VAVVANFLL
+453 VAVVANLLL
-462 PRESE
+462 PRTA
-467 GDE
+467 DED

>member
-1 MDMRDNDPMK
+1 MAS
-11 PEFDRDRA
+11 RA
-19 ADAAT
+19 TKTPQD
-24 TAAETAE
+24 TAA
-31 SAESGGMA
+31 
-39 VALGDFYAKIPLAQ
+39 ALGDFYAKISFAQ

-71 PIFIVAAAA
+71 PISIVAVAA
-80 GMGAEDSAALIQNA
+80 GMDAESSAALIQNA

-135 AQDYNVAVGAIIV
+135 SQGYPVAVGAIIV

-197 EDFGSWQNILLGVVS
+197 ADFGSWQNLALGLIS
-212 LVSCLAFQCLAK
+212 LVSCLAFQSLAK

-239 YVVALAMGQVDFS
+239 YMAALVMGKVDLG
-252 SFMGLAPVSI
+252 SFAHLAPVSI
-262 PRVLPFAPEF
+262 PKVLPVTPEF
-272 EVGAIVSV
+272 DLGAIISV

-295 TALAKVGFD
+295 TALSKVGFD
-304 REPTDREMSG
+304 REPADREMSG
-314 AITADGLVSSVAGVF
+314 AITADGMISSIAGCF
-329 GCLPITSFS
+329 GCLPLTSFS

-345 MTRVVNRRVIAC
+345 MTHVVNRRVIAC

-390 FGNIVLSGMQMIAD
+390 FGNIVLSGAQMIAD

-411 VTIAALALS
+411 ITIAALALS

-430 IFSAFPPVV
+430 IFAAFPPIV

-453 VAVVANFLL
+453 VALVANALL
-462 PRESE
+462 PRD
-467 GDE
+467 GKP